1 MNISSGKELS
11 QRIMADMNKTLS
23 SSPRVIA
30 RLAINFMEDNFEKGG
45 FQSDEGKVD
54 KWEPRKNDDG
64 SGRGVLIGKQS
75 GRLQKSGTVFKAD
88 QQSVIV
94 GVPDNIAG
102 YGRIHNEGGT
112 VRPKVTDKMRKFAWF
127 KYYQEGGKDVKTN
140 KEGGQYQNISVGS
153 KANPWKWLA
162 LTKKKRLEIKLPK
175 RQFLGNSPVLSNR
188 IVTFI
193 SNSLSKTLKGSYTI
207 KR

>member
-1 MNISSGKELS
+1 MNIRSGKELS

-30 RLAINFMEDNFEKGG
+30 RLAINFMEENFEKGG
-45 FQSDEGKVD
+45 FQSAEGKVD

-75 GRLQKSGTVFKAD
+75 GRLQKSGTVFRADDKA
-88 QQSVIV
+88 VVV
-94 GVPDNIAG
+94 GVPDNIAE
-102 YGRIHNEGGT
+102 YGRVHNEGGT
-112 VRPKVTDKMRKFAWF
+112 VRPRVTEKMKKFAWF
-127 KYYQEGGKDVKTN
+127 KYKESGN
-140 KEGGQYQNISVGS
+140 KNQF
-153 KANPWKWLA
+153 WKNLA
-162 LTKKKRLEIKLPK
+162 LTKKKRLNIKMPK

-188 IVTFI
+188 IIKFFNNAFTK
-193 SNSLSKTLKGSYTI
+193 SLKGSFTI